1 MVNLMVVIPLGV
13 PNNIDKYFYN
23 REKELV
29 KLNSFIDTLNH
40 DVSNQILLTGFR
52 GVGKSFLLK
61 KLISSLPNN
70 ILTAY
75 VDVSNIYALQK
86 GNLTEEEIMN
96 RLLEEMNKSIENH
109 EGKIFK
115 KTHNSVK
122 NLISKIKNHDYDF
135 KEVGSILSI
144 PIPQI
149 KDNYQKLSQFVME
162 YPQKIVDSS
171 EGKIKGFVIVIDEF
185 QFIGGLKSPESF
197 LWLFRSYSQKQDNV
211 SYIFTGS
218 TSTTSD
224 MVDKLNGIDGAFGN
238 RMIQFNLD
246 PFTEEE
252 CKNYLKE
259 KISEIKFDDNG
270 FKRFYKCTRGYPA
283 YINSFCNIMSDSVIY
298 DENKVVEEFYNKL
311 DQIAVKWITLWS
323 ALSEVEKEIITTL
336 IDNEPL
342 KWNELVEKIS
352 FSEGTI
358 TKNLKKLR
366 NKGIIS
372 NISSLY
378 KVEDYMLSAWLKYRK
393 DEDSYYPP

>member
-1 MVNLMVVIPLGV
+1 MVAIPLGV
-13 PNNIDKYFYN
+13 PKDIDKYFYN

-29 KLNSFIDTLNH
+29 KFKSFIHTLN
-40 DVSNQILLTGFR
+40 DNVSNQILLIGFR

-61 KLISSLPNN
+61 KLINSLPNN

-75 VDVSNIYALQK
+75 IDISNIYALEK

-96 RLLEEMNKSIENH
+96 RLLNEMNKSIESQ
-109 EGKIFK
+109 KLFK
-115 KTHNSVK
+115 KTYNSVQK
-122 NLISKIKNHDYDF
+122 LISNIKNHDYNF
-135 KEVGSILSI
+135 KEAGTILTI
-144 PIPQI
+144 PIPEV
-149 KDNYQKLSQFVME
+149 KDNCQKLSQFTME

-171 EGKIKGFVIVIDEF
+171 KGKIKGFVIVIDEF
-185 QFIGGLKSPESF
+185 QFIGELKSPEAF
-197 LWLFRSYSQKQDNV
+197 LWLFRSFTQKQDNV

-224 MVDKLNGIDGAFGN
+224 MVDKLNSIDGAFGN

-259 KISEIKFDDNG
+259 KILEIKFDENG

-283 YINSFCNIMSDSVIY
+283 YINSFCNIMSDNIVYTEDMVI
-298 DENKVVEEFYNKL
+298 EEFYNKL

-323 ALSEVEKEIITTL
+323 SLSKSEKEIITTL
-336 IDNEPL
+336 IDNGAL
-342 KWNELVEKIS
+342 KWNQLIKKITIS
-352 FSEGTI
+352 QGTI
-358 TKNLKKLR
+358 TKNLKKLK

-372 NISSLY
+372 HTNSLY
-378 KVEDYMLSAWLKYRK
+378 KVEDYMLVSWLKYRK
-393 DEDSYYPP
+393 NQDSYYPP

>member
-1 MVNLMVVIPLGV
+1 
-13 PNNIDKYFYN
+13 
-23 REKELV
+23 
-29 KLNSFIDTLNH
+29 
-40 DVSNQILLTGFR
+40 
-52 GVGKSFLLK
+52 
-61 KLISSLPNN
+61 
-70 ILTAY
+70 
-75 VDVSNIYALQK
+75 
-86 GNLTEEEIMN
+86 
-96 RLLEEMNKSIENH
+96 
-109 EGKIFK
+109 
-115 KTHNSVK
+115 
-122 NLISKIKNHDYDF
+122 
-135 KEVGSILSI
+135 
-144 PIPQI
+144 
-149 KDNYQKLSQFVME
+149 ME

-171 EGKIKGFVIVIDEF
+171 GGKIKGFVIVIDEF
-185 QFIGGLKSPESF
+185 QFIGELKSPESF

-211 SYIFTGS
+211 TYIFTGS
-218 TSTTSD
+218 TSTTSE

-246 PFTEEE
+246 PFSEEE